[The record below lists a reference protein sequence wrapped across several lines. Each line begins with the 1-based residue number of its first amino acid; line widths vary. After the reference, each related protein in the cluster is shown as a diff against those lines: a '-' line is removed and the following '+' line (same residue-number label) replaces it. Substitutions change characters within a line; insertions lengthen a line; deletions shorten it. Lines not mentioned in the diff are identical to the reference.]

1 MSRILAYTS
10 PARGHLFPLTPILDE
25 LQARG
30 HSVCVRTLA
39 SEVPRMRARGFE
51 AAPIDPAIERIEL
64 RDWQAGGARKALAA
78 SVGTFVARAEYDA
91 ADLRAAIA
99 EHAPD
104 VVLVDVNTWGA
115 SAAAQEWGGPWA
127 VFCPYPLPLSSPQ
140 VPPFGPGLPP
150 AAGPLGRARDRV
162 LRPLLHGALEKQM
175 LPGLNEIRAG
185 IGLRRLSSIDE
196 QFLLPPLLLYLTA
209 EPFEYHR
216 DDWPASVVMVGACP
230 WEPDIQA
237 PAWLD
242 DIDDPIVLVTT
253 SSEFQDDG
261 HIVEAALEAL
271 ADEPVHVVATM
282 PAEQASLIAAPANA
296 RVERFVPHGPVLAR
310 AVCAITHGGMG
321 ATQKALSFGVPVCAV
336 PHGRDQLEVARRVE
350 VAGAGTRLPKRQ
362 LRPDRLR
369 AKVRAAMS
377 MRAGAQAVRE
387 GYERAGGAPAAA
399 SAIERRLLA
408 DAAAGRQVT

>member
-1 MSRILAYTS
+1 MSRILASAS
-10 PARGHLFPLTPILDE
+10 PARGHIFPLTPILDE

-78 SVGTFVARAEYDA
+78 SVGTFVARAECDA

-99 EHAPD
+99 EHTPD

-115 SAAAQEWGGPWA
+115 SAAAQEWGGSWA

-175 LPGLNEIRAG
+175 LPGLNEIRTG
-185 IGLRRLSSIDE
+185 IGLRQLSSIDE

-230 WEPDIQA
+230 WEPDSQA

-282 PAEQASLIAAPANA
+282 PAEQASLLAAPANA

-310 AVCAITHGGMG
+310 AVCAITHGGLGRRRRPCPSVCPCVPSPMV
-321 ATQKALSFGVPVCAV
+321 ATSWRLPGGWRWLGPV
-336 PHGRDQLEVARRVE
+336 HGYPSVSSGPTGCARRCRRRWLC
-350 VAGAGTRLPKRQ
+350 G
-362 LRPDRLR
+362 R
-369 AKVRAAMS
+369 APSGCGKAMS
-377 MRAGAQAVRE
+377 ELAAPLPRPVRS
-387 GYERAGGAPAAA
+387 
-399 SAIERRLLA
+399 SADCWPMPQPGDR
-408 DAAAGRQVT
+408 